1 MKNSSNKL
9 PQVSLTFATSLL
21 LGIGITGPTVVQAT
35 EGIKAETE
43 KEIVL
48 TEEEVLNNDRVLYS
62 VNAGTPDPSVVPKTE
77 KMGLLQSNVDQ
88 KFSKDSKTGMAWGAD
103 PDNEYSSM
111 VKSGSDATDIG
122 ESFVYMSDKVMF
134 DKEKSMLGYSFELPK
149 EKIPGMKEQ
158 TYEVTVAFKHYWEKR
173 WLNIMLEGQ
182 TVDADREVGNN
193 EWVSKT
199 FVTTVTDGELNVAVK
214 APRRSG
220 PEGDPII
227 NYIKVQAVTEKE
239 PIAPY
244 TSFTGTAGDL
254 MYDTNGNT
262 IQAHG
267 GQVQK
272 LTVDG
277 ETKYYWIGED
287 KTYDYRPVGG
297 IHLYTSTDLY
307 NWKDE
312 GVVLKPMETRN
323 QFETDEYFKSLYGDY
338 SEEKKDDIFID
349 LDRNNTVIERPKMLY
364 NDKTGKYVIWFHADG
379 RFPGSDADYGKAKAG
394 VAISDSPTGPFK
406 LLGSYKLNYHN
417 DPNGDYGF
425 DGWAGRGSVR
435 DMTLFKDTDG
445 QAYVIYSSEGN
456 KTTIISKLNDDY
468 TNLAVDLDQA
478 TEGVDFTREF
488 IHWSREAPAMFN
500 YKDKYY
506 MISSGQTGWS
516 PNPAQYAVADS
527 PMGPWHGMGDPS
539 ADWGGNT
546 TYDTQSTHV
555 IPVDPENGKF
565 IYMGDRW
572 NSWDLSESRYVWLP
586 IEFKPGNQL
595 AIRRADH
602 WTLDQLDDNGLF
614 DLTPKGLPKSV
625 LSMEGIADLMPN
637 EVTISYGTETEV
649 TPIEWQYEPYN
660 GKELGTVFIKGYLP
674 EKNQDVWH
682 DVHVAPKG
690 LRYFF
695 DSGADESVYFDA
707 AKDLLGETLL
717 NTKADQKYT
726 KDNKAGYLGT
736 TEEENPE
743 DFDFGRHKGKHILD
757 SGWWANQGK
766 SIDYAFDLEA
776 GTYELGAGLKEWWNA
791 TRQMELT
798 IKLDDDVLGK
808 ETIKL
813 SSDNPEAIVNKEFTL
828 AKAGS
833 VVVSLKKQEG
843 SDPVLSWLSIVEKES
858 KVVVNF
864 SVLVD
869 KLAKANKLIETDYQA
884 DAWAKFVIARN
895 AASAV
900 KDDPTATQA
909 IVDKAV
915 TALES
920 AIAELMN
927 HLAEGQ
933 PEVESISLNAK
944 TIEVLKVGKQL
955 TVGSSVLPKNAST
968 NLTWSVQKDE
978 VASVDVNGVVTAKKA
993 GTTHVYAKAINGKEA
1008 RFTLRVT
1015 R

>member
-1 MKNSSNKL
+1 MKDDVKQL
-9 PQVSLTFATSLL
+9 PQVSLMFVTSVM
-21 LGIGITGPTVVQAT
+21 LGLSITGSGVALAT
-35 EGIKAETE
+35 ERMEAETE

-48 TEEEVLNNDRVLYS
+48 TEEAVLNNDRVLYS

-88 KFSKDSKTGMAWGAD
+88 KFEKDSKTGMTWGAD
-103 PDNEYSSM
+103 PDNDYSVM
-111 VKSGSDATDIG
+111 LKSGNDATDIG
-122 ESFVYMSDKVMF
+122 ESFVYMSDKVTF

-158 TYEVTVAFKHYWEKR
+158 TYEVTVAFKHYWETR
-173 WLNIMLEGQ
+173 WLSVMLEGQ
-182 TVDADREVGNN
+182 TVDADREVGYN

-227 NYIKVQAVTEKE
+227 NYIKVQAVAEKE
-239 PIAPY
+239 PMAPY
-244 TSFTGTAGDL
+244 TSFSGTAGDL

-323 QFETDEYFKSLYGDY
+323 QFETDDYFKSLYGDY

-468 TNLAVDLDQA
+468 TNLAVDRDQA

-527 PMGPWHGMGDPS
+527 PMGPWRGMGDPS
-539 ADWGGNT
+539 VDWGANT

-595 AIRRADH
+595 AIRRAEH
-602 WTLDQLDDNGLF
+602 WTLDQLDGKGLF
-614 DLTPKGLPKSV
+614 DLTSKGLPKSV
-625 LSMEGIADLMPN
+625 LSMDGIADLMPN

-649 TPIEWQYEPYN
+649 TPVEWQYEQYN

-674 EKNQDVWH
+674 EKDQDVWH

-695 DSGADESVYFDA
+695 DSGAEKSPYFDA
-707 AKDLLGETLL
+707 AKDLLGNTLL

-726 KDNKAGYLGT
+726 EENKAGYLGT
-736 TEEENPE
+736 TKDENAE
-743 DFDFGRHKGKHILD
+743 DFDFDRHKGKHILE
-757 SGWWANQGK
+757 SGWWANKDK
-766 SIDYAFDLEA
+766 SIEYAFDLEA
-776 GTYELGAGLKEWWNA
+776 GVYELGAGFQEWWNA
-791 TRQMELT
+791 NRQMELT
-798 IKLDDDVLGK
+798 IKIEDELLGK
-808 ETIKL
+808 ETVAL
-813 SSDNPEAIVNKEFTL
+813 SSDNQESIVKKEFNL
-828 AKAGS
+828 AKAGK
-833 VVVSLKKQEG
+833 VIVSITKKEG
-843 SDPVLSWLSIVEKES
+843 PDPVLSWLSIFAKEGEVE
-858 KVVVNF
+858 VDF

-869 KLAKANKLIETDYQA
+869 KIVKANNLIETDYQA
-884 DAWAKFVIARN
+884 EAWANFVIARN
-895 AASAV
+895 AATTV
-900 KDDPTATQA
+900 KDNPKATQTLVDEAVTDLEKA
-909 IVDKAV
+909 IV
-915 TALES
+915 
-920 AIAELMN
+920 ELMN
-927 HLAEGQ
+927 HLVEEK
-933 PEVESISLNAK
+933 PEVENIVLEVNA
-944 TIEVLKVGKQL
+944 IEVLKVGKQL
-955 TVGSSVLPKNAST
+955 TVVSHVLPETASS
-968 NLTWSVQKDE
+968 NLTWSVQKNE
-978 VASVDVNGVVTAKKA
+978 VASVNENGVITGKKV
-993 GTTHVYAKAINGKEA
+993 GTTYIYAKAANGKEA